1 MLGKTIAIV
10 GLVATGLLLIVL
22 TMTTPPTAGAAG
34 ILAVFLLTYIVLLS
48 LLTFGLWA
56 VVKVVDKFGHNVHL
70 IRSKHPLSLQKSY
83 YYSTVLALGP
93 IIIIS
98 LQSVG
103 SVSIYEL
110 SLVVLFMA
118 LGCIYVSKRVT

>member
-10 GLVATGLLLIVL
+10 GLVAAGLLLIVL
-22 TMTTPPTAGAAG
+22 TMTTPPAAGAAG

-56 VVKVVDKFGHNVHL
+56 VVKMINKFGHNIHVLH
-70 IRSKHPLSLQKSY
+70 SKHSLSLQKSY

-110 SLVVLFMA
+110 SLVILFVT
-118 LGCIYVSKRVT
+118 LGCVYVSKRVA